1 MTNVDRN
8 KSRFSALDGL
18 RGIAALAVVFYH
30 VKFPNH
36 FTAYSGRLFKNGY
49 MAVDLFFILSGFV
62 IYANYSGK
70 IYNTASALRFIVLR
84 FFRIYP
90 LHLAILF
97 VFVCAK
103 FTKLLMQSAGII
115 TVDHEPFTE
124 PDTYEALAINVLLIQ
139 GLFRPLTWN
148 FPSWS
153 ISCEF
158 VAYLLFSAA
167 VLAGMRRR
175 KGFFA
180 IGAVMAIAAYCGL
193 ALTQGTLDLPYW
205 GLVRCLPGFLFGMLI
220 FEFAVGAGGRLLS
233 AQPTMFIAS
242 SEITIVI
249 GITLTMW
256 FVSGAASLSIM
267 PIFMIAVAV
276 LQLDRGPIARFL
288 MWPEVQFL
296 GRISYSIYMT
306 HAFVLLSLAGCVKHA
321 LVPFQINMWIGDG
334 LILAAV
340 LVVLAVSFVTY
351 TFIEEPARSYGRRLF
366 AVPTG
371 TV

>member
-8 KSRFSALDGL
+8 RSRFSALDGL

-36 FTAYSGRLFKNGY
+36 FTTYPGLFFRNGY

-193 ALTQGTLDLPYW
+193 ALTQGTLDLPNW

-242 SEITIVI
+242 CEITTVI

-256 FVSGAASLSIM
+256 FVSGAASLTIM

-306 HAFVLLSLAGCVKHA
+306 HAFVLLSLVGCVMHA
-321 LVPFQINMWIGDG
+321 LAPFQINMWIGDG

-366 AVPTG
+366 AVPMG